1 MMTMMTT
8 INTDTN
14 TTTHTTTTTTTALVP
29 WLDWQLRLLY
39 WQLDE
44 VREKQTA
51 LAARFSILEETARDT
66 SERLLYWQLDRHAE
80 TVEN

>member
-1 MMTMMTT
+1 MMTT

-14 TTTHTTTTTTTALVP
+14 TTHTTTTSTALVP
-29 WLDWQLRLLY
+29 WVDWQLRLLY

-51 LAARFSILEETARDT
+51 LAARFSILEETTRSA
-66 SERLLYWQLDRHAE
+66 SERLLYWQLDRAE
-80 TVEN
+80 QNTEN